1 MGIRFEEAVKS
12 QKDIEQAVD
21 NLNRRVQAASLQG
34 LIVSLD
40 TMPFRHVGGQIF
52 EVVQVEVK
60 VKPGDLE
67 V

>member
-1 MGIRFEEAVKS
+1 MKFEEAVEA
-12 QKDIEQAVD
+12 QKRIEQASD
-21 NLNRRVQAASLQG
+21 ELNQRIQAASLQG

-40 TMPFRHVGGQIF
+40 TMPFRHASGQIF
-52 EVVQVEVK
+52 EVLRVEVK